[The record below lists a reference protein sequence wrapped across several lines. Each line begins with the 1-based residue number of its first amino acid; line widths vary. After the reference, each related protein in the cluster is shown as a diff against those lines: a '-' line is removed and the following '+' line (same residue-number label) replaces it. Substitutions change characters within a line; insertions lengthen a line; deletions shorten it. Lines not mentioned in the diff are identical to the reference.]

1 MGPNYADFGLA
12 TVISRLGLEP
22 EASADAH
29 YVRQYLTQIEVALPG
44 FNLDPS
50 IAHVAAEIAAF
61 DEGLTGERRV
71 ALIML
76 IVASMI
82 ALGEGSTRLPVT
94 GPQARAPLTR
104 ILGPLCA
111 APGGTDDPQ
120 RTAEMV
126 RSIAEMLDADAVPA
140 VIGRSPEDYRPLLYL
155 TPYIYH
161 QRVRG
166 AEVRLAA
173 CVRKLLGGDGA
184 LSSAR
189 AIAAA
194 LADVCDRPPR
204 VGGREIAYSDEQRS
218 AVRNAATH
226 RLAIISGGPGSGKT
240 SIVIAIVRLLVRLGI
255 RPEELALAAPT
266 GKAAQRIS
274 ESLRD
279 GLGQVREP
287 AAADA
292 DLISEGVEAVTMHR
306 LLGYAPGRGIFLH
319 HRHNPLPARV
329 AIVDESSMLDL
340 DLMQRLTAALRPDAR
355 LVLLGDADQL
365 PSVAA
370 GAIFRDLVT
379 TLAAGGD
386 GTKGG
391 ICARLT
397 QSYRMNQ
404 NAESGRAVYLFAQSI
419 NRGSIAEA
427 GATPLIRERSTP
439 AEVRYQGVELIDTGR
454 TTIDEFLDHWYG
466 EMLRDRAVEELADT
480 VYDYGESGFDDRS
493 SAELERVRTHR
504 AASRILCATRVLAI
518 GAERINTALHR
529 RAAAAANRPTDGA
542 RFLAGEPVMIVRN
555 DYERNL
561 FNGDQGIIAQ
571 VRQPDGG
578 VAPMAVF
585 ARRGSCMAV
594 HPAALGGALE
604 LCYATTI
611 HKAQG
616 SEFENVAVV
625 MPERGHSI
633 LTRELLYTAVSR
645 ARNSVV
651 LVGGIEEA
659 LAAVARKGLRYS
671 GLAELLGGAAAGA
684 QA

>member
-1 MGPNYADFGLA
+1 MGPNYADLGLT

-22 EASADAH
+22 GASADAL
-29 YVRQYLTQIEVALPG
+29 YVRQNLTRIEAALPG
-44 FNLDPS
+44 FNLDPT

-61 DEGLTGERRV
+61 DEGLSAEWRV

-94 GPQARAPLTR
+94 GPQARAPLAR

-111 APGGTDDPQ
+111 APGGADDPQ
-120 RTAEMV
+120 RTAAMV
-126 RSIAEMLDADAVPA
+126 RVIAEILDAGAAPA
-140 VIGRSPEDYRPLLYL
+140 VIGRSPEDYRPLLYEV
-155 TPYIYH
+155 PYIYH

-173 CVRKLLGGDGA
+173 CVRKMLGGDGA
-184 LSSAR
+184 LSSGR

-194 LADVCDRPPR
+194 LTDVCDRPPR
-204 VGGREIAYSDEQRS
+204 AGGREIVYSDEQRS

-255 RPEELALAAPT
+255 RPEEIALAAPT
-266 GKAAQRIS
+266 GKAARRMS
-274 ESLRD
+274 ESLRE

-292 DLISEGVEAVTMHR
+292 DLMGEGVEAVTMHR

-319 HRHNPLPARV
+319 HRHNPLPAKV

-340 DLMQRLTAALRPDAR
+340 DLMQRLAEALRPDAR

-370 GAIFRDLVT
+370 GAIFRDLVNA
-379 TLAAGGD
+379 LATGGN

-391 ICARLT
+391 ICTRLT
-397 QSYRMNQ
+397 ESYRMNQ
-404 NAESGRAVYLFAQSI
+404 NAESGRAVYLLAQSI
-419 NRGSIAEA
+419 NQGTIDEA
-427 GATPLIRERSTP
+427 GATPLIRQCATP
-439 AEVRYQGVELIDTGR
+439 AEVRHEGVELIDTRR

-466 EMLRDRAVEELADT
+466 ELLCDRAFDELAST
-480 VYDYGESGFDDRS
+480 VYEYGESGFDDRS
-493 SAELERVRTHR
+493 SAELKRVQEHR
-504 AASRILCATRVLAI
+504 ATSRILCATRVLPT
-518 GAERINTALHR
+518 GSERINTALHR
-529 RAAAAANRPTDGA
+529 RAAAANRPTNGT

-561 FNGDQGIIAQ
+561 FNGDQGIIAR
-571 VRQPDGG
+571 VRQPDSG

-585 ARRGSCMAV
+585 VRGGSCTAV
-594 HPAALGGALE
+594 HPAALGDALE

-616 SEFENVAVV
+616 SEFESVAVV
-625 MPERGHSI
+625 MPERAHSI

-651 LVGGIEEA
+651 LVGSIDEA
-659 LAAVARKGLRYS
+659 RAAVARKGLRYS
-671 GLAELLGGAAAGA
+671 GLAELMGGGAAGA